1 MTTIPTIDLS
11 IWTNGSDLER
21 IALGREVDEAC
32 RSVGFLRIANH
43 SVPQETITAME
54 DVTTAFFD
62 QTEELKQA
70 FQSPSPEVNRGYA
83 PMGSEALSYSVGLE
97 TPPDLF
103 EAFNVGVQS
112 HTIDVSGLDHSV
124 LYAPNIWPDT
134 PAEMQPIWQAY
145 IREMTDLSQE
155 MLRLFAFSLGL
166 DLEFF
171 AGKATQP
178 PDVLRCI
185 NYVRHDGAADP
196 LPGQMRLG
204 AHSDY
209 GTCTILHA
217 DPVPG
222 LQILGADGEWFDVLP
237 EPGTFL
243 VNLGD
248 MLAAWTNDQWQSTIH
263 RVVPPT
269 SESGEARR
277 RSYAFFHEADTTAII
292 ETLDS
297 CIDADHPRRYET
309 MSAGDHLYGKIV
321 SPRSMEVTDSVSTAG
336 DRVGNLLSDP
346 SAG

>member
-1 MTTIPTIDLS
+1 MTTIATIDLS
-11 IWTNGSDLER
+11 IWKHGLEAER
-21 IALGREVDEAC
+21 RALGRDVDIAC
-32 RSVGFLRIANH
+32 QTVGFLRVTNH
-43 SVPQETITAME
+43 GVPEETIDAME
-54 DVTTAFFD
+54 AVTTAFFD
-62 QTEELKQA
+62 QDEELKLG
-70 FQSPSPEVNRGYA
+70 FQSRAPEVNRGYA

-103 EAFNVGVQS
+103 EAFNVGVQN
-112 HTIDVSGLDHSV
+112 HTIDVTQLKHRV
-124 LYAPNIWPDT
+124 LYEENIWPDT
-134 PAEMQPIWQAY
+134 PAEMKPIWQDY
-145 IREMTDLSQE
+145 TSEMTKLSQE
-155 MLRLFAFSLGL
+155 VLRLLAFSLGL
-166 DLEFF
+166 DPEFF
-171 AGKATQP
+171 ASRATQP

-185 NYVRHDGAADP
+185 NYVRQDGAAEP

-222 LQILGADGEWFDVLP
+222 LQILTADGDWVDVMP

-248 MLAAWTNDQWQSTIH
+248 MLAAWTNDRWQSTIH

-269 SESGEARR
+269 SAAGPARR

-292 ETLDS
+292 EPLAS
-297 CIDADHPRRYET
+297 CIDDEHPPMYET

-321 SPRSMEVTDSVSTAG
+321 SPRSMEVTESISTAG
-336 DRVGNLLSDP
+336 DRADKLLSPVSD
-346 SAG
+346 G